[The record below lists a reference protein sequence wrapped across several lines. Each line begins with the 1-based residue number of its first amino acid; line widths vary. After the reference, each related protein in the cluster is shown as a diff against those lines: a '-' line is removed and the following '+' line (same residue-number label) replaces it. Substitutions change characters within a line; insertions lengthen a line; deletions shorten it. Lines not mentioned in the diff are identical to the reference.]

1 MDQINS
7 FIEWL
12 TDASNST
19 GLKIVTLIG
28 ILGLFVTLAMAII
41 RAFMGK
47 FKQAMIWMGIFIFIA
62 ILMGSGYAILTAI
75 GSGTGEDIENNV
87 NMIGIFTTVAA
98 YGAYRSYNKLKQK

>member
-7 FIEWL
+7 FIDWL
-12 TDASNST
+12 TNASNST

-47 FKQAMIWMGIFIFIA
+47 FKQAMI
-62 ILMGSGYAILTAI
+62 
-75 GSGTGEDIENNV
+75 
-87 NMIGIFTTVAA
+87 
-98 YGAYRSYNKLKQK
+98 

>member
-12 TDASNST
+12 TDAGNDT
-19 GLKIVTLIG
+19 GLKIVTFVGLIG
-28 ILGLFVTLAMAII
+28 LFITLVMAIVKG
-41 RAFMGK
+41 FTGK
-47 FKQAMIWMGIFIFIA
+47 FKQATVWMASFLFIA
-62 ILMGSGYAILTAI
+62 ILMGSGYAILKAI
-75 GSGTGEDIENNV
+75 GSGTGEDIENSV

>member
-12 TDASNST
+12 TDAGNDT
-19 GLKIVTLIG
+19 GLKVVTFIGLI
-28 ILGLFVTLAMAII
+28 GLFVTLVMAIVKG
-41 RAFMGK
+41 FTGK
-47 FKQAMIWMGIFIFIA
+47 FKQATVWMASFLFIA

-87 NMIGIFTTVAA
+87 NMIGIFTTVGA
-98 YGAYRSYNKLKQK
+98 YGAYKSYNKFKQK

>member
-7 FIEWL
+7 FIDWL

-19 GLKIVTLIG
+19 GLKVVTFVGLI
-28 ILGLFVTLAMAII
+28 GLFVTLIMAIVK
-41 RAFMGK
+41 ALSGK
-47 FKQAMIWMGIFIFIA
+47 FKQASVWMGIFIFIA
-62 ILMGSGYAILTAI
+62 ILMGSGYGILKAI

-87 NMIGIFTTVAA
+87 NMISILTTATA